1 MKKFAILLTVVGLSA
16 AAPFA
21 SASSDGIEEMP
32 AVGGAEITTFVR
44 DEAPAPAV
52 KSDSAFYNLGTG
64 GVSPQ

>member
-21 SASSDGIEEMP
+21 SANEDGIDLMP
-32 AVGGAEITTFVR
+32 TVGGAEITTFVR
-44 DEAPAPAV
+44 DEAPAPAA